1 MVENKKR
8 KKKGEAGAR
17 LKEQQ
22 AVQEKVIADK
32 PKTFTV
38 DGKQVSESE
47 FEKSKR
53 TTGTSQK
60 STKESELLAQ
70 KAEATRVGLKEA
82 GATLTPQ
89 IVAGLQAREQA
100 QVAQAPVLR
109 EEGVFEDRPTEQVD
123 LTREAFTGEGIA
135 EIKQEAGTELVQ
147 QRLIKFSPEERND
160 AKAKIVN
167 SIQDT
172 VGAGILSSKTVGE
185 VASGVPFV
193 GDIITGI
200 TGDRGEIVQNV
211 QSSLEARNQ
220 MATKIGT
227 LVKEG
232 SMDAEDGFKALKKME
247 AELNADVTIL
257 KREAIL
263 SPAVRRSGEII
274 DIQVDLLELEQEI
287 FDAKIQVA
295 GGAIQETDPSIIN
308 TRLKEIDDINRRA
321 NR

>member
-1 MVENKKR
+1 M
-8 KKKGEAGAR
+8 
-17 LKEQQ
+17 
-22 AVQEKVIADK
+22 
-32 PKTFTV
+32 
-38 DGKQVSESE
+38 
-47 FEKSKR
+47 
-53 TTGTSQK
+53 
-60 STKESELLAQ
+60 
-70 KAEATRVGLKEA
+70 
-82 GATLTPQ
+82 
-89 IVAGLQAREQA
+89 
-100 QVAQAPVLR
+100 
-109 EEGVFEDRPTEQVD
+109 
-123 LTREAFTGEGIA
+123 
-135 EIKQEAGTELVQ
+135 
-147 QRLIKFSPEERND
+147 
-160 AKAKIVN
+160 
-167 SIQDT
+167 
-172 VGAGILSSKTVGE
+172 
-185 VASGVPFV
+185 ASGVPFV